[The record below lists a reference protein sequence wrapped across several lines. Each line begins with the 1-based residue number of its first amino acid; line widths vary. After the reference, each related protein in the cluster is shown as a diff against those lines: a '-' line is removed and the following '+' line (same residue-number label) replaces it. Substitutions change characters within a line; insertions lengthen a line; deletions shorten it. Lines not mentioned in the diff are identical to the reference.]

1 MCPAQDAN
9 AEDSGSKSKPR
20 SPVNAPQSSLLVLS
34 APHPLSKEQAE
45 AMYASLDPIC
55 QQLGMQALIT
65 ERGMSVGVHYDLS
78 PLLAAIQG
86 MTEAVTALA
95 EQTAKVIEQNAT
107 FLQAMAE
114 QDGDEDRPPTHY
126 LSGEPATL

>member
-9 AEDSGSKSKPR
+9 AEDSGSKSKPS
-20 SPVNAPQSSLLVLS
+20 SPASAPRSSLLVLNVPQEVS
-34 APHPLSKEQAE
+34 E
-45 AMYASLDPIC
+45 AQVQSLYKGLEPIC
-55 QQLGMQALIT
+55 EGLGLKALIAH
-65 ERGMSVGVHYDLS
+65 RGMAVDVHRDMT
-78 PLLAAIQG
+78 PLIAAIHG

-95 EQTAKVIEQNAT
+95 EQTAKAIEQNAT

-114 QDGDEDRPPTHY
+114 QDGGEDGPLTHY